1 MVELAAGESAI
12 RLSLGWVDW
21 LILAI
26 YFAMIVWI
34 GYSIHRQ
41 QKSSEDF
48 LLAGRSMPAWIAGL
62 AFCAA
67 NLGAT
72 EILGMAANGAQIG
85 MPTIHYYLIGA
96 VPGMVFLGIFMMPF
110 YYGSGVRSVPE
121 FMNQR
126 FGKGSHLIVSL
137 CFAVSTILQS
147 GINLYAMALIL
158 QAMLGW
164 SQWTAIIVSAVFV
177 LSYIT
182 LGGLTSAIYNEV
194 MQFFVIVAALI
205 PVTVIG
211 LHRVGGWSG
220 LQTKLGGSGGLMHA
234 WVGTGIGNVTNPV
247 GGDWFSIIMGLGFVL
262 GFGYWTTNFTEVQRA
277 FAAKSMTASRM
288 TPIVGAIPKM
298 FIWMIIVIPGLIA
311 AATVGNLFAGPHPVL
326 QYNEAIPYL
335 FKQYLPSGVLGI
347 AVTGMMASFMAG
359 MAANI
364 SSFNTVFTYDLW
376 LNYVK
381 PGQKDKYYLN
391 TGRIITVIGVFVSVF
406 TAWIASQFGNIMTY
420 LQTLFSFFNAPL
432 FAVFILGLVW
442 KRVSNKAGTI
452 GYICGIIAPLIT
464 YILYL
469 RSVAAGN
476 PIFGS
481 PTAETWYGAIFSCLA
496 TWIVAAAITPFT
508 KAKTDKELEGLTF
521 ASGGLKYFRAAKA
534 EELEDAKRAA
544 KAAGKD
550 LTEVKVPWYKKPAV
564 LGGVIFVVGLAFY
577 IPFF

>member
-1 MVELAAGESAI
+1 MITNAVDASAI
-12 RLSLGWVDW
+12 RLQLNWVDW
-21 LILAI
+21 LILVI

-34 GYSIHRQ
+34 GYTIHKQ
-41 QKSSEDF
+41 QKSSQDF

-85 MPTIHYYLIGA
+85 MSTIHYYIAGA
-96 VPGMVFLGIFMMPF
+96 IPGMVFLGIFMMPF

-121 FMNQR
+121 FMYRR
-126 FGKGSHLIVSL
+126 FGKGAHLIVSL
-137 CFAVSTILQS
+137 CFAVSTILQA
-147 GINLYAMALIL
+147 GINLFAMALIL

-164 SQWTAIIVSAVFV
+164 NQWVAIIVSALFV
-177 LSYIT
+177 LAYIT

-205 PVTVIG
+205 PVTIIG
-211 LHRVGGWSG
+211 LKHVGGWAG
-220 LQTKLGGSGGLMHA
+220 LQASFAGTDMLHA
-234 WVGTGIGNVTNPV
+234 WQGTGFGNVTNPV
-247 GGDWFSIIMGLGFVL
+247 GADWFGIIMGLGFVL

-277 FAAKSMTASRM
+277 FAAKSMTAARM

-298 FIWMIIVIPGLIA
+298 FIWMIVVIPGLIA
-311 AATVGNLFAGPHPVL
+311 AATVGNLFTGDHPVL

-335 FKQYLPSGVLGI
+335 FKTYLPNGVLGV

-359 MAANI
+359 MAANV
-364 SSFNTVFTYDLW
+364 SSFNTVVSYDIVQD
-376 LNYVK
+376 YIK
-381 PGQKDKYYLN
+381 PNQPDKYYLN
-391 TGRIITVIGVFVSVF
+391 LGRILTVAGIAISVG

-442 KRVSNKAGTI
+442 KRLTPVAGTI
-452 GYICGIIAPLIT
+452 GYVCGIIAPLIT

-469 RSVAAGN
+469 NSVAAGA

-481 PTAETWYGAIFSCLA
+481 ATAETMYGAIISLLA
-496 TWIVAAAITPFT
+496 TWIVGAVISIFT
-508 KAKTDKELEGLTF
+508 KPKTDAELEGLTF
-521 ASGGLKYFRAAKA
+521 ATGGMKYFRTTKQQAAA
-534 EELEDAKRAA
+534 EAKEATKGITETALEKTA
-544 KAAGKD
+544 
-550 LTEVKVPWYKKPAV
+550 WYQKPGPIGAV
-564 LGGVIFVVGLAFY
+564 VLIISLALY